1 MSLVPFK
8 VVTLVFLSKVVN
20 LVFLVLLWWVTS
32 VSVKDNTSTVP
43 CVRTLVQ
50 VVIIL
55 IRT

>member
-1 MSLVPFK
+1 VSLVPSK
-8 VVTLVFLSKVVN
+8 VVILVFLSKVVN

-43 CVRTLVQ
+43 CVRTHVQ

>member
-43 CVRTLVQ
+43 CVRTHVQ

>member
-8 VVTLVFLSKVVN
+8 GVTLVFLSKVVN

-32 VSVKDNTSTVP
+32 VSVKDNTSTVL
-43 CVRTLVQ
+43 CVRTHVQ